1 MLLSASEVLNI
12 KSDFIPG
19 IASALGAG
27 MCLRGE
33 MCGIAN
39 GGLMIIGLL
48 FGRRDFG
55 DSNEISYYAGAR
67 FLEKFHEIKGTF
79 SCSDI
84 TGLNFTDDNS
94 DMLWHTQL
102 LHTTCAPLLVQ
113 SLKILSEILDELPER

>member
-39 GGLMIIGLL
+39 GGFADGK
-48 FGRRDFG
+48 FAD
-55 DSNEISYYAGAR
+55 GAS
-67 FLEKFHEIKGTF
+67 LCG
-79 SCSDI
+79 
-84 TGLNFTDDNS
+84 
-94 DMLWHTQL
+94 QPP
-102 LHTTCAPLLVQ
+102 APA
-113 SLKILSEILDELPER
+113 